1 MARRNQ
7 GNKPAAESGA
17 TAVLDETTEPT
28 TDETVSEETTD
39 AKSDDKTDAKA
50 PAQPIDLDPFKAA
63 VEAALTTRDESTG
76 ELPEESLNAVNE
88 QYRALDGVK
97 AKNAAR
103 KWIEEQMLDLIK
115 ASKWQEARGYVDV
128 KDNLSAGAGGGAPRT
143 PADPTAAHVQRMA
156 SFYLA
161 INYLTEN
168 VGEDVAG
175 DWAEQV
181 DAMVEAEQPNLD
193 TYVAFQKSD
202 DEDAEEPEVAPVV
215 RQAYKLTAGKAAGG
229 SGRVSSGGPRRDVM
243 KHIEQVFADEEV
255 GTFLTVNEIAKRKST
270 EYGDDQISAGAISAR
285 LFPTDKEPYAGD
297 NGIKAAHPDGK
308 PRGAEKTA
316 A

>member
-7 GNKPAAESGA
+7 GNKPADQSEPTA
-17 TAVLDETTEPT
+17 TVDETVEPT

-39 AKSDDKTDAKA
+39 ETPTDETDAKA
-50 PAQPIDLDPFKAA
+50 PAKPIDLEPFKAA
-63 VEAALTTRDESTG
+63 VTEALTTRDQATG
-76 ELPEESLNAVNE
+76 ELPEESLEAVNAE
-88 QYRALDGVK
+88 YRALDGVK
-97 AKNAAR
+97 AKNQAR
-103 KWIEEQMLDLIK
+103 KWIEEQMLTLIK
-115 ASKWQEARGYVDV
+115 ESKFQEARGFVDV
-128 KDNLSAGAGGGAPRT
+128 KDNLSAGAGGGGPRT

-161 INYLTEN
+161 INYLTQN
-168 VGEDVAG
+168 VGEDVSG

-181 DAMVEAEQPNLD
+181 DAMVTAETPNLES
-193 TYVAFQKSD
+193 YVAYQKSD

-229 SGRVSSGGPRRDVM
+229 SGRVSSGGPRRDVA
-243 KHIEQVFADEEV
+243 KHIEQVFADEEE

-270 EYGDDQISAGAISAR
+270 EYGDDPISAGAISAR
-285 LFPTDKEPYAGD
+285 LFPKGKEPYAD
-297 NGIKAAHPDGK
+297 NGIAASHPEGK
-308 PRGAEKTA
+308 PRGAVKTA